1 MKLWPLHGGPSCA
14 TLAHDR
20 FIYSI
25 DVQGDTLA
33 AGCDDKMVWL
43 WSLASRTC
51 TRKLSGHTDSVLS
64 VRLLGDL
71 LVSGAIDST
80 ARVWSVGSG
89 ECVATLTC
97 RGKVC
102 GLAISP
108 RGLIASASSGD
119 KKLRVWRPQ

>member
-1 MKLWPLHGGPSCA
+1 M
-14 TLAHDR
+14 T
-20 FIYSI
+20 
-25 DVQGDTLA
+25 
-33 AGCDDKMVWL
+33 VWL

-51 TRKLSGHTDSVLS
+51 TRKLSGHTDWVLS

-71 LVSGAIDST
+71 LVSGARDST

-97 RGKVC
+97 GGGVF

-108 RGLIASASSGD
+108 RGLIASASKED

>member
-1 MKLWPLHGGPSCA
+1 MGWLDLE
-14 TLAHDR
+14 LAHGSNV
-20 FIYSI
+20 FSI

-33 AGCDDKMVWL
+33 AGCRDRMVWL

-51 TRKLSGHTDSVLS
+51 TRKLSGHTSAVWS

-71 LVSGAIDST
+71 LVSGSYDST

-97 RGKVC
+97 GGSVY